1 MYATERQRAIASL
14 ARQDGR
20 VEVASL
26 AESLDVTTETIRRD
40 LIALERRGLLVRV
53 HGGAIP
59 VDRLGYE
66 PAVAVRDSVLTA
78 EKEAIAKR
86 ALEEIPEEGSILLDA
101 GTTTLRIAQLLPV
114 DRELT
119 VVTNSLPH
127 ATILAALPNVT
138 LHFVGG
144 RIRPRTLAAVDEA
157 AQAFLQ
163 DVFGDVAFI
172 GANGISVQR
181 GLTTPD
187 RSEAA
192 VKRAFIHAARRTVV
206 VADHTKFGTNHFSS
220 FGTLA
225 DVDAII
231 TDAGIDPRLVTDL
244 EEAGPEVVIA

>member
-1 MYATERQRAIASL
+1 VYAAERQQAIAAL
-14 ARQDGR
+14 ARQEGR
-20 VEVASL
+20 VEVISL
-26 AESLDVTTETIRRD
+26 ADTLDVTTETIRRD

-66 PAVAVRDSVLTA
+66 PAVAVRAAVLTA

-86 ALEEIPEEGSILLDA
+86 ALEEIPDEGSVLLDA
-101 GTTTLRIAQLLPV
+101 GTTTLRIAGLLPV

-127 ATILAALPNVT
+127 ATILATLPNVT

-163 DVFGDVAFI
+163 GVFADVAFI
-172 GANGISVQR
+172 GTNGISVRR

-192 VKRAFIHAARRTVV
+192 VKRAFIAAARRTVV
-206 VADHTKFGTNHFSS
+206 VADHTKFGTDCFSCFAALS
-220 FGTLA
+220 

-231 TDAGIDPRLVTDL
+231 TDPGIDARLVAEL
-244 EEAGPEVVIA
+244 EQAGPEVVIA

>member
-1 MYATERQRAIASL
+1 MYAAERQQAIAAL

-20 VEVASL
+20 VEVTAL
-26 AESLDVTTETIRRD
+26 AETLDVTTETIRRD

-66 PAVAVRDSVLTA
+66 PAVAVRDSVLTT

-86 ALEEIPEEGSILLDA
+86 ALEEIPDEGSILLDA

-127 ATILAALPNVT
+127 ATLLAAMPNVT

-157 AQAFLQ
+157 AQHFLE

-192 VKRAFIHAARRTVV
+192 VKRAFIRAARRTVV

-220 FGTLA
+220 FGSLA

-231 TDAGIDPRLVTDL
+231 TDSGIDRRLVADL